1 MHARPVDERDTTWE
15 RYDLPLRVFLYEV
28 PGMAT
33 SAFDVDGAT
42 LREATE
48 WAQHNLPVDGA
59 FSIAMRS
66 TDSRDAPGLI
76 WLVGADLSDTP
87 SSDIERRLH
96 AERLDGSERRH

>member
-15 RYDLPLRVFLYEV
+15 KYDLPLRVFLYEV

-42 LREATE
+42 LHEATE
-48 WAQHNLPVDGA
+48 WARLNQPVDGA
-59 FSIAMRS
+59 FSIALRS
-66 TDSRDAPGLI
+66 TDGEDAPGLI

-87 SSDIERRLH
+87 RSDIERRLH
-96 AERLDGSERRH
+96 AESLGVDEGRQ